1 MITTILS
8 SDTLRSR
15 QQHVNRLHAGHHS
28 YLPGIFHCLRKLLLL
43 GIFSVLLCESCM
55 AMSASV
61 NDHDQAKK
69 LLDDGIV
76 QPLENILNLYAEQ
89 YPGPVM
95 DIKLETKNKLIFYK
109 IDVTD
114 RDGIV
119 QTLIINAQS
128 GQLLQSDPLTLAKK
142 KGFKKNAT
150 ATN

>member
-8 SDTLRSR
+8 SETSHAR
-15 QQHVNRLHAGHHS
+15 QQRVNRLHAGDHI
-28 YLPGIFHCLRKLLLL
+28 YLPGIFQCMRKLLLL
-43 GIFSVLLCESCM
+43 SVFSVLMCESCM

-76 QPLENILNLYAEQ
+76 QPLESILNLYTEQ

-109 IDVTD
+109 IDITD

-119 QTLIINAQS
+119 QTLTVNAQS
-128 GQLLQSDPLTLAKK
+128 GQLLQSDPLILARK
-142 KGFKKNAT
+142 KGSKKNAT

>member
-8 SDTLRSR
+8 SETSHAR
-15 QQHVNRLHAGHHS
+15 QERVNRLHAGRHV
-28 YLPGIFHCLRKLLLL
+28 YLPGIFHYLRKLLLL
-43 GIFSVLLCESCM
+43 GFFSVLMCESCM

-61 NDHDQAKK
+61 NDHDQAKE
-69 LLDDGIV
+69 LLDDGVV

-109 IDVTD
+109 IDITD

-119 QTLIINAQS
+119 QTITINAQS

-142 KGFKKNAT
+142 KGPKKNAT

>member
-8 SDTLRSR
+8 SETSHTR
-15 QQHVNRLHAGHHS
+15 QPHVSRLHAGRQI
-28 YLPGIFHCLRKLLLL
+28 YLPGIFHRLRKLLLL
-43 GIFSVLLCESCM
+43 SVFSFLLCENCM

-76 QPLENILNLYAEQ
+76 QPLENILNLYTEQ

-109 IDVTD
+109 IDITD

-119 QTLIINAQS
+119 QTLTVNAQS
-128 GQLLQSDPLTLAKK
+128 GQILQSDPLALAKK
-142 KGFKKNAT
+142 KGSKKNAT